1 MQAGVLIARVRST
14 LLDPNGDYWTDA
26 ELYDY
31 LSAAQTAL
39 VSLKPDAYALTAFV
53 TLAPGVLQAIPADGV
68 QLLEVT
74 RNANGGA
81 IREIDR
87 DTLSH
92 TAQNWAG
99 TAQAATVLHYMSDP
113 RNPLRFHVYPPS
125 DGTASVELVYAGI
138 PPRLAAATDTLGLPD
153 VYETALHAY
162 ACALAFAKNT
172 DRGDLAKYQGF
183 MALFQQ
189 LVTTR
194 TQAQFA
200 EAPQARTD

>member
-1 MQAGVLIARVRST
+1 MQAGTIIGRVRAT

-31 LSAAQTAL
+31 LSAAQTAV
-39 VSLKPDAYALTAFV
+39 VSLRPEAYALTALV
-53 TLAPGVLQAIPADGV
+53 TLVPGVLQAIPADGA

-74 RNANGGA
+74 RNGNGGA
-81 IREIDR
+81 IRQIDR

-92 TAQNWAG
+92 AAQDWAG
-99 TAQAATVLHYMSDP
+99 AAQSATVLHYMADP

-138 PPRLAAATDTLGLPD
+138 PPRLAAATDSLSLPD
-153 VYETALHAY
+153 VFETALHAY
-162 ACALAFAKNT
+162 VCALALAKNT

-189 LVTTR
+189 LVMGR
-194 TQAQFA
+194 GQGQFA
-200 EAPQARTD
+200 EAPQARIN